1 MPMYEAI
8 EKAIKKMQA
17 AQAQIAEKLDI
28 PAIESLI
35 IVLEAL
41 NRQNDDAFNELEQA
55 DRKFIR
61 QTLKESDFNTLTP
74 EQKRQVLQL
83 VLVATMQED
92 KLQGNYQVTPDAIGM
107 WVTFFVEAFLNPQQT
122 SQVLDITVGSGNLLA
137 TVNLALQ
144 QRGDTTT
151 YYGVENDDTLI
162 TIASGVAAL
171 LGLDWQLDH
180 QDALADTPDLSDK
193 MDVVV
198 ADLPVG
204 YYPKELDAGYQTVV
218 EDGLTYVHHILI
230 EKVMETLRP
239 GGLGL
244 LIVPAHL
251 FESEQAPQLLKYF
264 QNDGIYFQGFIQFSD
279 KLFLDKPASKALLLV
294 QKPGADA
301 VQAEPVMLAK
311 APDVGQKEE
320 NLNFVNQMQTWLS
333 DNHLSH

>member
-1 MPMYEAI
+1 MYEAV
-8 EKAIKKMQA
+8 ELAIKKMQA
-17 AQAQIAEKLDI
+17 AQTRLAEQLDL
-28 PAIESLI
+28 PAIEALI
-35 IVLEAL
+35 IVLEGL
-41 NRQNDDAFNELEQA
+41 NHQNDDAFTQLNQEN
-55 DRKFIR
+55 RKFVR
-61 QTLKESDFNTLTP
+61 QTLKESDFNALTP

-92 KLQGNYQVTPDAIGM
+92 QLQGNYQVTPDAIGM
-107 WVTFFVEAFLNPQQT
+107 WVTFFVEAFLNPDQP
-122 SQVLDITVGSGNLLA
+122 SRVLDITAGSGNLLA

-144 QRGDTTT
+144 QRGDATT

-180 QDALADTPDLSDK
+180 QDALADTPDLTDQ

-204 YYPKELDAGYQTVV
+204 YYPQKLADGYQT
-218 EDGLTYVHHILI
+218 EMTEGLTYVHHLLI
-230 EKVMETLRP
+230 EKVAQTLRP

-264 QNDGIYFQGFIQFSD
+264 QSEDIYFQGFIQFSD
-279 KLFLDKPASKALLLV
+279 KLFLDKKSSKALLMV